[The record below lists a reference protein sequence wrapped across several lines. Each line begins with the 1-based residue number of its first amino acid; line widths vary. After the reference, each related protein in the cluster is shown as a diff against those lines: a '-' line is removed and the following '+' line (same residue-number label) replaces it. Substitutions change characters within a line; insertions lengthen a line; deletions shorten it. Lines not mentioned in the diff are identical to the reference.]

1 MTKEVKKLLLVIWMT
16 VVAVCCLPTITVAE
30 EGAAKSDE
38 REEMISDAVLPVA
51 VGYRNDSGEVSYY
64 LNGTSFLINE
74 QAVLTNKH
82 VAVPDEILL
91 EKIMEE
97 HALNELPEKDERLG
111 IYVMTGKN
119 MFVPAKIHASV
130 QSDRMD
136 FAVLQLS
143 SKLYDR
149 ESLTLGEGVPPEEG
163 NPITFVGCSGEGYRE
178 KILEKIPQISERG
191 EVIRL
196 SESEEVPDGENDKV
210 IEHNI
215 PLYGAGA
222 GSPLLNANR
231 EVVGIN
237 VFQEGM
243 VPYAVQIYHIRK
255 ALDTFEIPYKKPETM
270 AEGEKQTEKHT
281 EQAEKERKR
290 FSKKIDSLENREN
303 QNGGET
309 GRTGVILAVFGGIV
323 GIVHYKNDLDVSAYK
338 SEKTCREERSKNATY
353 IPTDADIK
361 KAGTTSGWKDR
372 KQIFAWKKEKRRR
385 ERMEYGGIYDGK

>member
-1 MTKEVKKLLLVIWMT
+1 MTKKVKKLLLVIWMT
-16 VVAVCCLPTITVAE
+16 VVAVCGLPTITVAE

-97 HALNELPEKDERLG
+97 HALNELPKKDERLG

-237 VFQEGM
+237 VFQEEM

-255 ALDTFEIPYKKPETM
+255 ALDTFEIPYKKPEAM

-290 FSKKIDSLENREN
+290 FSKKIDSLENRQN

-309 GRTGVILAVFGGIV
+309 GRTG
-323 GIVHYKNDLDVSAYK
+323 
-338 SEKTCREERSKNATY
+338 
-353 IPTDADIK
+353 
-361 KAGTTSGWKDR
+361 
-372 KQIFAWKKEKRRR
+372 
-385 ERMEYGGIYDGK
+385 

>member
-30 EGAAKSDE
+30 EGVAKSDE

-149 ESLTLGEGVPPEEG
+149 ERLTLGKECRRKKE
-163 NPITFVGCSGEGYRE
+163 T
-178 KILEKIPQISERG
+178 LL
-191 EVIRL
+191 RL
-196 SESEEVPDGENDKV
+196 SAVLGRDIGKRFWRKFHRYQSEERLSVLVN
-210 IEHNI
+210 
-215 PLYGAGA
+215 
-222 GSPLLNANR
+222 
-231 EVVGIN
+231 
-237 VFQEGM
+237 
-243 VPYAVQIYHIRK
+243 
-255 ALDTFEIPYKKPETM
+255 
-270 AEGEKQTEKHT
+270 
-281 EQAEKERKR
+281 
-290 FSKKIDSLENREN
+290 
-303 QNGGET
+303 
-309 GRTGVILAVFGGIV
+309 
-323 GIVHYKNDLDVSAYK
+323 
-338 SEKTCREERSKNATY
+338 
-353 IPTDADIK
+353 
-361 KAGTTSGWKDR
+361 
-372 KQIFAWKKEKRRR
+372 RRR
-385 ERMEYGGIYDGK
+385 YQMERMIKSSNIIFHYMEQGLEARF

>member
-255 ALDTFEIPYKKPETM
+255 ALDTFEIPYKKPEAM

-309 GRTGVILAVFGGIV
+309 GRTGVILAVFGGMAAMIWMS
-323 GIVHYKNDLDVSAYK
+323 VHTNQKKHAEKNGA
-338 SEKTCREERSKNATY
+338 RMQHTY
-353 IPTDADIK
+353 
-361 KAGTTSGWKDR
+361 
-372 KQIFAWKKEKRRR
+372 QQ
-385 ERMEYGGIYDGK
+385 M

>member
-51 VGYRNDSGEVSYY
+51 VGYRNDRGEVSYY

-97 HALNELPEKDERLG
+97 HALNEFPKKDERLG

-309 GRTGVILAVFGGIV
+309 GRTGVILAVFGGMAAMIWMS
-323 GIVHYKNDLDVSAYK
+323 VHTNQKKHAEKNGARMQHTY
-338 SEKTCREERSKNATY
+338 TNRCRHQKGRYDKWMEGQK
-353 IPTDADIK
+353 ADIRLEE
-361 KAGTTSGWKDR
+361 G
-372 KQIFAWKKEKRRR
+372 KEKKR
-385 ERMEYGGIYDGK
+385 ENGIWRNI

>member
-255 ALDTFEIPYKKPETM
+255 ALDTFEIPYKKPEEVVGINVFQEGMVPYAVQIYHIRKALDTFEIPYKKPEAM

-309 GRTGVILAVFGGIV
+309 GRTGVI
-323 GIVHYKNDLDVSAYK
+323 AYRAGRK
-338 SEKTCREERSKNATY
+338 RA
-353 IPTDADIK
+353 K
-361 KAGTTSGWKDR
+361 K
-372 KQIFAWKKEKRRR
+372 I
-385 ERMEYGGIYDGK
+385 

>member
-196 SESEEVPDGENDKV
+196 SESEEVPDG
-210 IEHNI
+210 
-215 PLYGAGA
+215 
-222 GSPLLNANR
+222 
-231 EVVGIN
+231 
-237 VFQEGM
+237 
-243 VPYAVQIYHIRK
+243 
-255 ALDTFEIPYKKPETM
+255 
-270 AEGEKQTEKHT
+270 
-281 EQAEKERKR
+281 
-290 FSKKIDSLENREN
+290 
-303 QNGGET
+303 
-309 GRTGVILAVFGGIV
+309 
-323 GIVHYKNDLDVSAYK
+323 
-338 SEKTCREERSKNATY
+338 
-353 IPTDADIK
+353 
-361 KAGTTSGWKDR
+361 
-372 KQIFAWKKEKRRR
+372 
-385 ERMEYGGIYDGK
+385 

>member
-163 NPITFVGCSGEGYRE
+163 TPITFVGCSGEGYRK

-270 AEGEKQTEKHT
+270 AEGEKQT
-281 EQAEKERKR
+281 
-290 FSKKIDSLENREN
+290 
-303 QNGGET
+303 
-309 GRTGVILAVFGGIV
+309 
-323 GIVHYKNDLDVSAYK
+323 
-338 SEKTCREERSKNATY
+338 
-353 IPTDADIK
+353 
-361 KAGTTSGWKDR
+361 
-372 KQIFAWKKEKRRR
+372 
-385 ERMEYGGIYDGK
+385 